1 MDPEARDGLRHVCN
15 SIIIRLNLIINF
27 YISFSANTAQIDK
40 AKELVKKLQFAF
52 HSESFEN
59 PALQQH
65 YANVEAM
72 ALERDAPEE
81 VTDFTR
87 TSQILDLFVLKTGC
101 LLFSYHATDEIT
113 DS

>member
-1 MDPEARDGLRHVCN
+1 MK
-15 SIIIRLNLIINF
+15 LNF
-27 YISFSANTAQIDK
+27 HFSFSANTAQIDK

-87 TSQILDLFVLKTGC
+87 TSRILDLCDLHYITLSSFYTPFTPKVELQQ
-101 LLFSYHATDEIT
+101 SYVR
-113 DS
+113 